1 MTRNS
6 RNSNQQQQQ
15 EERQHRRLMMSSLSS
30 SCHYHRTPLV
40 FVWVVLVVSVSAIN
54 NLFAYGWVNSN
65 PYFTSSVS
73 SSTSSSSTTTSSS
86 ALTTAVE
93 PSSLPFALLFP
104 SPIVIIHIE
113 ENEDEDFFPHHT
125 KNQENNNEQRK
136 KKQEHDHEITI
147 TKDFPSASSNHAP
160 GDDDAD
166 DAATI
171 DGTSTITSTLPW
183 IVNHSEKKEDEEED
197 TVFLS
202 HWEWQLS
209 YFKQH
214 LTNFRIN
221 TNNNNRNQDNQ
232 ENDKYSIDELMYIDQ
247 TSKNNGG
254 KGRQRIYTVSYTS
267 DEYRDIR
274 LTYMILPGSQF
285 FRCLCYPQSSSIPI
299 LGMGLMKF
307 GIGGNNTKNMA
318 VLDYQPL
325 PTTPPALRTTFETEL
340 QRLRTDFPSMTQ
352 PMSTKHFESNEEE
365 RKYFTNYQLIGK
377 WDDHNANDNDDD
389 EHHRMELIRAQQE
402 YVKTHI
408 QLTQQ
413 EMQVQLQTRM
423 CIHNNNNND
432 DNDNSV
438 DDNNVDDDDVIQIH
452 SDFDTFVSL
461 KEPAGKVL
469 CGALGKELGTQV
481 VHRVIFPLSR
491 NS

>member
-15 EERQHRRLMMSSLSS
+15 QERQHRRLMSSLS

-54 NLFAYGWVNSN
+54 NFFAYGWVNSN

-73 SSTSSSSTTTSSS
+73 SSTSSTTTTSSSS

-104 SPIVIIHIE
+104 SPIVIINIE
-113 ENEDEDFFPHHT
+113 ENEDEDFSPYHT
-125 KNQENNNEQRK
+125 KNQNNEQRK
-136 KKQEHDHEITI
+136 KQKEHDHEITI
-147 TKDFPSASSNHAP
+147 TTDFLPAASFNHAP
-160 GDDDAD
+160 DNADDAD
-166 DAATI
+166 TI
-171 DGTSTITSTLPW
+171 DGTSTSTSTLPW
-183 IVNHSEKKEDEEED
+183 IVNHSEKNKKENEEEEED

-202 HWEWQLS
+202 HWDWQLS

-221 TNNNNRNQDNQ
+221 TNRNQED
-232 ENDKYSIDELMYIDQ
+232 DALMYIDQ
-247 TSKNNGG
+247 TTSKNNNNGG
-254 KGRQRIYTVSYTS
+254 GGGRQRIYTVSYTS

-285 FRCLCYPQSSSIPI
+285 FRCLCYPQSSRIPI

-325 PTTPPALRTTFETEL
+325 PTTPPALRSTFETEL